1 MKTNCR
7 RVFSGFARLGQRLS
21 LAKSSTLARGL
32 GCLAG
37 ALLLPSSA
45 AAAERH
51 NILLI
56 IADDFSTDGLHLYN
70 TRQCKGTLY
79 EGGIRVPLIIAGPK
93 VAGANRST
101 DAVASTVDLYATILE
116 LAGINLTATLP
127 TNLPATSAFYHF
139 SLRPVQASTNVSTG
153 WKDWD

>member
-1 MKTNCR
+1 MQGHALRGRHSRAADHR
-7 RVFSGFARLGQRLS
+7 R
-21 LAKSSTLARGL
+21 
-32 GCLAG
+32 
-37 ALLLPSSA
+37 
-45 AAAERH
+45 
-51 NILLI
+51 
-56 IADDFSTDGLHLYN
+56 
-70 TRQCKGTLY
+70 
-79 EGGIRVPLIIAGPK
+79 PK